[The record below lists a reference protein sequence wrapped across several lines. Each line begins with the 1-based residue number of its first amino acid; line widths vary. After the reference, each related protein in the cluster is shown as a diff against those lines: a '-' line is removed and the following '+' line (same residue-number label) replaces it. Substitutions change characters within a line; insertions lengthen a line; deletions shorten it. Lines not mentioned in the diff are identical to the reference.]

1 MHELEDLPILAELG
15 DQLKA
20 GFRRREARRLPAG
33 RLLAAL
39 TAAAAITLVVVL
51 ALGVGGSGFGSAEA
65 SAAQALRA
73 AADAAARQPDSFPRP
88 EQFFYIRWLTSGLEP
103 VRTHADEPM
112 PRADE
117 SLPKARVKIETWE
130 WWSKRRV
137 GEIRSQ
143 VLSVTFPTAVARSLW
158 EKLGR
163 PALGGV
169 LPAAGIAPG
178 PIEIPLDPHVL
189 SLSQVLALPTSP
201 PALYRR
207 LFASGTAYNA
217 VEDVRQLDLYP
228 IGPSLRSAL
237 YRALA
242 LVPGV
247 HLVGEVRTLTGRPG
261 EAIGAGGEELIIDR
275 RTGMMLGW
283 QAVITDSGAAN
294 LPAGTVAYQL
304 AITARAIT
312 DNLDPPRAHR

>member
-15 DQLKA
+15 DQLMA

-33 RLLAAL
+33 RLLAAV

-51 ALGVGGSGFGSAEA
+51 AWGVGGSGFGSAEA

-88 EQFFYIRWLTSGLEP
+88 DQFFYIRWLTSGLEP

-143 VLSVTFPTAVARSLW
+143 VLSVTFPTAAARSLW

-189 SLSQVLALPTSP
+189 SLSQVLRDGVQRGRGRAATRPLPDW
-201 PALYRR
+201 A
-207 LFASGTAYNA
+207 
-217 VEDVRQLDLYP
+217 E
-228 IGPSLRSAL
+228 SAL
-237 YRALA
+237 GAVPSTRAG
-242 LVPGV
+242 P
-247 HLVGEVRTLTGRPG
+247 RRPSRWR
-261 EAIGAGGEELIIDR
+261 GAHTHG
-275 RTGMMLGW
+275 
-283 QAVITDSGAAN
+283 
-294 LPAGTVAYQL
+294 PAG
-304 AITARAIT
+304 
-312 DNLDPPRAHR
+312 